1 MKSFYLIK
9 VDKILAID
17 PAGAIYDYHPP
28 EYRLNKG
35 DASVVHVLHT
45 SSGFSGLEDAIADV
59 DFYPN
64 GLWNNQ
70 PLDCPN
76 SASFQCGC
84 PKIWTST
91 PGFYNN
97 IGM

>member
-1 MKSFYLIK
+1 MKSIDLMK

-17 PAGAIYDYHPP
+17 PAGPIFDHHPP
-28 EYRLNKG
+28 EFRLNKG
-35 DASVVHVLHT
+35 DASVVHALHT
-45 SSGFSGLEDAIADV
+45 SSGYSGLEDAIADV

-64 GLWNNQ
+64 GLWDNQ

-84 PKIWTST
+84 PKQWTLT
-91 PGFYNN
+91 PSFYHN